1 MPPDRIRLA
10 LIGAG
15 IYARDAHAPAMR
27 AMGDQFEVKSIYSRT
42 EANARALAETFE
54 YPIAVTTDI
63 DALLARGDI
72 DAVDVLLPI
81 EHNPEAV
88 EKALTAGKHVISEK
102 PTAPDLVIGR
112 RLLAHKSQFP
122 KQVWM
127 VAEQYL
133 YEPAYKQAAQLIA
146 EGVIGR
152 VISFQWMVSKPIN
165 QQSPY
170 YHTSWRQ
177 TPTHQGGYLLDAGVH
192 HAAALRMLFGEIM
205 QVSAA
210 ATSIHADL
218 PPLDTLNAT
227 LTFQNGVIGNYGVTF
242 ASNAPWQNFLNVIG
256 EEGVL
261 KVDRPELV
269 VDRPGMEPER
279 QQMWEVHERSTVT
292 MLRDFAEVVR
302 GERAQVV
309 SMPEQSLQDVAVIE
323 ALLRAAAT
331 RQTQTVERIV

>member
-1 MPPDRIRLA
+1 VSTDRIRLA

-15 IYARDAHAPAMR
+15 IYARDAHAPAVR
-27 AMGDQFEVKSIYSRT
+27 ALDDHFEVKAIYSRT
-42 EANARALAETFE
+42 EANARALAETFD
-54 YPIAVTTDI
+54 YPIDVATDI

-81 EHNPEAV
+81 EHIPAVV
-88 EKALTAGKHVISEK
+88 EKALTAGKHVVSEK
-102 PTAPDLVIGR
+102 PTAPDLVSGR
-112 RLLAHKSQFP
+112 RLLAHKRRFP
-122 KQVWM
+122 EQVWM
-127 VAEQYL
+127 VAEQYR
-133 YEPAYKQAAQLIA
+133 YEPAYNQAARLIS
-146 EGVIGR
+146 EGIIGR
-152 VISFQWMVSKPIN
+152 VISFQWMVSKPIT

-192 HAAALRMLFGEIM
+192 HAAAMRMIFGDVV

-227 LTFQNGVIGNYGVTF
+227 LTFQGGVIGNYGVTF
-242 ASNAPWQNFLNVIG
+242 ASNAPWHNFINVVG

-269 VDRPGMEPER
+269 ILRPGMEPER
-279 QQMWEVHERSTVT
+279 RQMWEVHERSTIT

-302 GERAQVV
+302 GEKEQVV
-309 SMPEQSLQDVAVIE
+309 STPEQCLKDVALIE
-323 ALLRAAAT
+323 AFLRAAAT
-331 RQTQTVERIV
+331 RQTQAVEPIS